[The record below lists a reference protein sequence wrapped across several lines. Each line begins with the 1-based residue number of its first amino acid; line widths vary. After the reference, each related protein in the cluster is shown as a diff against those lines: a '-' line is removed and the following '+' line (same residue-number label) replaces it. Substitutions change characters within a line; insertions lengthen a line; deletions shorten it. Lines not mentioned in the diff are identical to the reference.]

1 MTRMH
6 RLSRGGWPLLLQLLA
21 VAAVVVVPW
30 WINQRLLSETLV
42 AVDWVTHSSGVT
54 GRAAQLSSSVRDAD
68 RALLWLTLNPDLNE
82 LRQQI
87 DDARTR
93 QVEAITDLA
102 TLTAD
107 SAAQSARVAEIR
119 VLLESRHADDDR
131 VLEYISSGDLHMA
144 RELLANPASM
154 GQMRRLVEGFIDA
167 ENALLAQRQAVS
179 ERRRGRFSWAISGF
193 AALQLLFLSLVVGLA
208 ARQQRRRTELEVQ
221 SRDAQRRAELV
232 FNTIRKPIVLL
243 DGELRVLQHN
253 PAFAMV
259 YAPGGEEVVGRP
271 LREIGGGVWDEAGLL
286 QKLRDVRFLGREL
299 WDHEMHQQT
308 PSGERDV
315 LVNAS
320 RMAGAAGN
328 DAYLLL
334 TAADVSAVRQAER
347 QIRELNDR
355 LESQVAD
362 VTESN
367 RELEAFSYS
376 VSHDLRAPLRHIGAF
391 ADKLQ
396 KSLDLPEGDRARHYM
411 RVITDSAARM
421 GRLIDDLLVYS
432 RLGRTRIG
440 AEPVDMDA
448 LVAEVRGMLAPE
460 QAGRRIAWQVTP
472 LGRVQGDSGT
482 LRLVWQNLLG
492 NALKYTAKEE
502 QALIRVSHAFD
513 AAAAEHVF
521 TVADN
526 GVGFDMAYVDKLFG
540 VFQRLHPAEQ
550 FEGTGIGLANVRR
563 IVNRHGGRVWAES
576 SPGAG
581 ATFHFSLPE
590 RPVGATG
597 DNTP

>member
-1 MTRMH
+1 MTRLQ
-6 RLSRGGWPLLLQLLA
+6 RLTRGGWPLLMQLLA

-30 WINQRLLSETLV
+30 WLNQRLLSETLV
-42 AVDWVTHSSGVT
+42 AVDWVSHSSTVS
-54 GRAAQLSSSVRDAD
+54 GRIAEVASAVRDSD
-68 RALLWLTLNPDLNE
+68 RALVWLTINPERNE
-82 LRQQI
+82 LREQIAEARRQQFEGI
-87 DDARTR
+87 A
-93 QVEAITDLA
+93 DLQA
-102 TLTAD
+102 LVSD
-107 SAAQSARVAEIR
+107 NPEQSARVAEIR
-119 VLLESRHADDDR
+119 VLLESRRADANR
-131 VLEYISSGDLHMA
+131 VLDYVGSGDLHMA
-144 RELLANPASM
+144 RELLASTAGMVQLRGLMEQLTN
-154 GQMRRLVEGFIDA
+154 A
-167 ENALLAQRQAVS
+167 EAAVMVQRQKVS
-179 ERRRGRFSWAISGF
+179 DRRRDRFTWSISGF

-208 ARQQRRRTELEVQ
+208 ARQRSQRTELEQQ

-232 FNTIRKPIVLL
+232 FNTIRKPIALL

-259 YAPGGEEVVGRP
+259 YAPSGGDLLGRP
-271 LREIGGGVWDEAGLL
+271 LAEIGDGAWDEAGLL
-286 QKLRDVRFLGREL
+286 QKLRDVRYLGREL
-299 WDHEMHQQT
+299 WDHEMHQKT

-320 RMAGAAGN
+320 RVTGVAGN
-328 DAYLLL
+328 DVNLLL

-347 QIRELNDR
+347 QIRELNER

-391 ADKLQ
+391 ADKLE
-396 KSLDLPEGDRARHYM
+396 KALDLPEGDRARHYM

-460 QAGRRIAWQVTP
+460 QAGRRIAWQVMP
-472 LGRVQGDSGT
+472 LGRVQGDSGM

-492 NALKYTAKEE
+492 NALKYTAKED
-502 QALIRVSHAFD
+502 QARIRVSHAFD

-576 SPGAG
+576 SAGAG

-590 RPVGATG
+590 RPAVDTGEAT
-597 DNTP
+597 P